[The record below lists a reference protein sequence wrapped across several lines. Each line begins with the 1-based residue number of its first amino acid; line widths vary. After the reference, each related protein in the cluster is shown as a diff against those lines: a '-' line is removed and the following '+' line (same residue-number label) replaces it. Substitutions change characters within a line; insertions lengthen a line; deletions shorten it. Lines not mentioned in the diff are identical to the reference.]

1 MHDIEPFYKWR
12 DFYTSEKDNKSP
24 FYGREYSEFQFSQK
38 IYNYFIHPQWDF
50 YGSPTMCMKILYMDY
65 DKGISIIE
73 MLGEWND
80 CITNDIMILKREVVD
95 HLISNGIYK
104 FVFMCDNVLNY
115 HSGDED
121 YYEEWYE
128 DVVEE
133 NGWICLVNLSDHVQ
147 EEMQSAR
154 LQHYVMLGD
163 NYNEVAWRG
172 LHPKGI
178 AIEVEQRRDN
188 ATKQLRY

>member
-1 MHDIEPFYKWR
+1 
-12 DFYTSEKDNKSP
+12 
-24 FYGREYSEFQFSQK
+24 
-38 IYNYFIHPQWDF
+38 
-50 YGSPTMCMKILYMDY
+50 MCMKILYMDY

-147 EEMQSAR
+147 EEMQSNSNR
-154 LQHYVMLGD
+154 S
-163 NYNEVAWRG
+163 R
-172 LHPKGI
+172 
-178 AIEVEQRRDN
+178 
-188 ATKQLRY
+188 TT